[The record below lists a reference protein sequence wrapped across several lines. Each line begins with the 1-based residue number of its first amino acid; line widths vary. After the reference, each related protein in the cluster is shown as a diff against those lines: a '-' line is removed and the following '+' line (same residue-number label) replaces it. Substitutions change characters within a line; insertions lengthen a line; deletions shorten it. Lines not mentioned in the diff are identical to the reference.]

1 MMFKKTKKKALGKS
15 MQDFESIL
23 GASIRVDGNLIISK
37 SVRIDGSLY
46 GNILQEEGSEAT
58 IAIAPSARIFGDI
71 RAEHIIVAGSVK
83 GNIFSSGKI
92 ELLAHAHI
100 EGDIT
105 YGVKGNIFSSG
116 KIELLAHAHI
126 EGDITYGNIGI
137 EIGANVTGKLL
148 QISSAG
154 VANEA
159 ELLLSQ
165 VKQKIPS

>member
-15 MQDFESIL
+15 IQDFESIL
-23 GASIRVDGNLIISK
+23 GASIRVDGNLIIAK
-37 SVRIDGSLY
+37 SVRIDGNLY

-58 IAIAPSARIFGDI
+58 IAIAPSACIFGDI

-105 YGVKGNIFSSG
+105 YG
-116 KIELLAHAHI
+116 
-126 EGDITYGNIGI
+126 NIGI
-137 EIGANVTGKLL
+137 EIGANVTGKLF
-148 QISSAG
+148 QISVAG
-154 VANEA
+154 VADEA

>member
-1 MMFKKTKKKALGKS
+1 MIFKKTKKKALGKS

-23 GASIRVDGNLIISK
+23 GSSIRVDGNLIISK
-37 SVRIDGSLY
+37 SVRIDGSLN

-71 RAEHIIVAGSVK
+71 RAEHIIVAGS
-83 GNIFSSGKI
+83 
-92 ELLAHAHI
+92 
-100 EGDIT
+100 
-105 YGVKGNIFSSG
+105 VKGNIFSSG

>member
-15 MQDFESIL
+15 IQDFESIL
-23 GASIRVDGNLIISK
+23 GASIRVDGNLIIAK
-37 SVRIDGSLY
+37 SVRIDGNLY

-58 IAIAPSARIFGDI
+58 IAIAPSACIFGDI
-71 RAEHIIVAGSVK
+71 RAEHIIVAGS
-83 GNIFSSGKI
+83 
-92 ELLAHAHI
+92 
-100 EGDIT
+100 
-105 YGVKGNIFSSG
+105 VKGNIFSSG

-148 QISSAG
+148 QISVAG
-154 VANEA
+154 VADEA

-165 VKQKIPS
+165 MKQKIPS

>member
-15 MQDFESIL
+15 IQDFESIL
-23 GASIRVDGNLIISK
+23 GASIRVDGNLIIAK
-37 SVRIDGSLY
+37 SVRIDGNLY

-58 IAIAPSARIFGDI
+58 IAIAPSACIFGDI

-105 YGVKGNIFSSG
+105 F
-116 KIELLAHAHI
+116 
-126 EGDITYGNIGI
+126 GNIGI

-148 QISSAG
+148 QISVAG
-154 VANEA
+154 VADEA

-165 VKQKIPS
+165 AKQKIPS

>member
-71 RAEHIIVAGSVK
+71 RAEHINVAGS
-83 GNIFSSGKI
+83 
-92 ELLAHAHI
+92 
-100 EGDIT
+100 
-105 YGVKGNIFSSG
+105 VKGNIFSSG

>member
-15 MQDFESIL
+15 IQDFESIL
-23 GASIRVDGNLIISK
+23 GASIRVDGNLIIAK
-37 SVRIDGSLY
+37 SVRIDGNLY

-58 IAIAPSARIFGDI
+58 IAIAPSACIFGDI
-71 RAEHIIVAGSVK
+71 RAEHIIVAGS
-83 GNIFSSGKI
+83 
-92 ELLAHAHI
+92 
-100 EGDIT
+100 
-105 YGVKGNIFSSG
+105 VKGNIFSSG

-148 QISSAG
+148 QISVAG
-154 VANEA
+154 VADEA

>member
-15 MQDFESIL
+15 IQDFESIL
-23 GASIRVDGNLIISK
+23 GSSIRVDGNLIIAK

-105 YGVKGNIFSSG
+105 YG
-116 KIELLAHAHI
+116 
-126 EGDITYGNIGI
+126 NIGI

-148 QISSAG
+148 QISVAG
-154 VANEA
+154 VADEA

>member
-15 MQDFESIL
+15 IQDFESIL
-23 GASIRVDGNLIISK
+23 GSSIRVDGNLIIAK

-105 YGVKGNIFSSG
+105 YG
-116 KIELLAHAHI
+116 
-126 EGDITYGNIGI
+126 NIGI

-148 QISSAG
+148 QISVAG
-154 VANEA
+154 VADEA
-159 ELLLSQ
+159 KLLLSQ

>member
-1 MMFKKTKKKALGKS
+1 MIFKKTKKKALGKS
-15 MQDFESIL
+15 VQDFESIL
-23 GASIRVDGNLIISK
+23 GTSIRVDGNLIISK
-37 SVRIDGSLY
+37 SVRIDGSLH

-71 RAEHIIVAGSVK
+71 RAEHIIVAGSIK
-83 GNIFSSGKI
+83 GN
-92 ELLAHAHI
+92 L
-100 EGDIT
+100 
-105 YGVKGNIFSSG
+105 FSSG

>member
-1 MMFKKTKKKALGKS
+1 MSEFSSKFSNIVFRQLHLQRSKETFMMFKKTKKKALGKS
-15 MQDFESIL
+15 IQDFESIL
-23 GASIRVDGNLIISK
+23 GASIRVDGNLIIAK

-105 YGVKGNIFSSG
+105 YG
-116 KIELLAHAHI
+116 
-126 EGDITYGNIGI
+126 NIGI

-148 QISSAG
+148 QISVAG
-154 VANEA
+154 VADEA

>member
-105 YGVKGNIFSSG
+105 YG
-116 KIELLAHAHI
+116 
-126 EGDITYGNIGI
+126 NIGI

>member
-71 RAEHIIVAGSVK
+71 RSEHIIVAGS
-83 GNIFSSGKI
+83 
-92 ELLAHAHI
+92 
-100 EGDIT
+100 
-105 YGVKGNIFSSG
+105 VKGNIFSSG

>member
-83 GNIFSSGKI
+83 GNIFS
-92 ELLAHAHI
+92 
-100 EGDIT
+100 
-105 YGVKGNIFSSG
+105 FG

-126 EGDITYGNIGI
+126 EGDITYGNIGS

>member
-23 GASIRVDGNLIISK
+23 GTSIRVDGNLIISK

-105 YGVKGNIFSSG
+105 YG
-116 KIELLAHAHI
+116 
-126 EGDITYGNIGI
+126 NIGI

>member
-15 MQDFESIL
+15 IQDYESIL
-23 GASIRVDGNLIISK
+23 GASIRVDGNLIIAK
-37 SVRIDGSLY
+37 SVRIDGNLY
-46 GNILQEEGSEAT
+46 GNIFQEEGSEAT
-58 IAIAPSARIFGDI
+58 IAIAPSACIFGDI
-71 RAEHIIVAGSVK
+71 RAEHIIVAGS
-83 GNIFSSGKI
+83 
-92 ELLAHAHI
+92 
-100 EGDIT
+100 
-105 YGVKGNIFSSG
+105 VKGNIFSSG

-148 QISSAG
+148 QISVAG
-154 VANEA
+154 VADEA